1 MRSIILL
8 PTYNNAH
15 TLADVITDILQAQC
29 APLMVVDDGST
40 DETLQI
46 LSRFSG
52 IIVLHHPQ
60 NLAKGQHFAMVSA
73 MLANVATRTSLRW
86 TAMVSI
92 LQATFRSFSK
102 P

>member
-1 MRSIILL
+1 MRPIILL

-60 NLAKGQHFAMVSA
+60 NLGKGAA
-73 MLANVATRTSLRW
+73 LRHG
-86 TAMVSI
+86 
-92 LQATFRSFSK
+92 FRHARQCG
-102 P
+102 